1 MRQPLANSF
10 YLVFVVLLP
19 ITHGLRLPL
28 SSRKTDHSYLN
39 GAPHRR
45 DVGSTAV
52 PLVNVNNDHYVVN
65 ITLGGKPFTCTVD
78 TGSSD
83 LYVFGVVPGARD
95 TGHTSN
101 FSYGIGSVFGNLM
114 EAPLTF
120 ASHSVP
126 SQAFLSVTS
135 SSGTQND
142 TGTGLIGLGP
152 PIASVLVEQIQTIS
166 VEPPMSNIFAQNL
179 TSDNYITLFLSRD
192 DDPESTAI
200 SQLTV
205 SEPLPGYESILQQSK
220 LPVPLN
226 LADEIKYGEAQY
238 WKTYTDPNGVLGPDG
253 QPISLKSKVH
263 GAPDSA
269 LVVTFDSGDTLPQVL
284 PELATAIYSTV
295 PGAIWNDSLSIW
307 TVPCTH
313 ELNLTVVFGGQ
324 KIYIHPF
331 DLSAPG
337 PAVGIPD
344 LDPVNGVAM
353 CCGLY
358 QPIQPGGENPF
369 FDMLFGL
376 AFLRNVYILYD
387 YGDRFIG
394 NATDPVSMFIKMLS
408 ITDPVE
414 AHNDFVNVR
423 LNNNLNAPLNG
434 QVKPVGALAG
444 SKSRVSGST
453 EGPLTKRTWFYV
465 VVCVIGAL
473 ILFLGICVLV
483 RRRRQG
489 PGKDLMDRCG
499 KWPFMFSRGDQNYRS
514 MVAVVPLGIDE
525 DDNPHGL
532 AADMREKRASGE
544 EVATLTQKNYEDPFA
559 DDVYKS

>member
-1 MRQPLANSF
+1 MRQSLANSF
-10 YLVFVVLLP
+10 YLVSVILLP

-28 SSRKTDHSYLN
+28 SSRKTDHSNLN

-45 DVGSTAV
+45 DVASTAV
-52 PLVNVNNDHYVVN
+52 PLVNVNNDRYEVN
-65 ITLGGKPFTCTVD
+65 ITLGGQPFTCTVD

-83 LYVFGVVPGARD
+83 LYVFGGVPGARD
-95 TGHTSN
+95 TGKTSN
-101 FSYGIGSVFGNLM
+101 FSYNIGSVFGNVM
-114 EAPLTF
+114 EAPLAF
-120 ASHSVP
+120 AGYSVP

-135 SSGTQND
+135 SVETPRD
-142 TGTGLIGLGP
+142 TSTGLIGLGP
-152 PIASVLVEQIQTIS
+152 PIASILLEQIQTFS

-226 LADEIKYGEAQY
+226 LAEEIKYGEAQY

-263 GAPDSA
+263 GAPDNA

-284 PELATAIYSTV
+284 PELATAIYSAV
-295 PGAIWNDSLSIW
+295 PGAIWNASLSIW
-307 TVPCTH
+307 TIPCTH
-313 ELNLTVVFGGQ
+313 EFNLTFVFGGQ

-337 PAVGIPD
+337 PAVGIQQ
-344 LDPVNGVAM
+344 LDSVNGVAM
-353 CCGLY
+353 CCGLF
-358 QPIQPGGENPF
+358 QPIQPGGESPF
-369 FDMLFGL
+369 FDMLFGM

-387 YGDRFIG
+387 YGDRIVG
-394 NATDPVSMFIKMLS
+394 NAKDPVSMFIKMLS

-423 LNNNLNAPLNG
+423 LNNNLNASLNG

-444 SKSRVSGST
+444 SKSRVSSSA
-453 EGPLTKRTWFYV
+453 ERPVTKKIWFYIVMCV
-465 VVCVIGAL
+465 VSAL
-473 ILFLGICVLV
+473 VLSFGIYVLV
-483 RRRRQG
+483 RWLRRQQG
-489 PGKDLMDRCG
+489 PGKDQVDRG
-499 KWPFMFSRGDQNYRS
+499 GRRAFWSSRGGRKYRS
-514 MVAVVPLGIDE
+514 MGAAVPLGME
-525 DDNPHGL
+525 
-532 AADMREKRASGE
+532 ADGE
-544 EVATLTQKNYEDPFA
+544 PRRPATGITPKHSRYDDPFS
-559 DDVYKS
+559 DDAYKS